1 MNRKLA
7 ALIALTIITVLFL
20 ASCSLAGDVTPPP
33 GFENAAPPVIP
44 SPTPMPAFPAGIP
57 SVAVGAQVYAQN
69 CTRCHGTTGNADGE
83 MAPKVTV
90 PIPVF
95 AKPDLARTAT
105 LARWFSVITVGNLDR
120 FMPPWV
126 DDLNEAQR
134 WDVAAYLYT
143 LSVTDAQREQGKTVY
158 EANCASCHGDTGDG
172 QGAQAAAPMPSF
184 LDQPYM
190 AAATNDQFLAAITTG
205 IKGAHRFDTALA
217 EDQRQAVVSYV
228 RALSFDANAAPADI
242 GAATGSGAGSVTG
255 TLTNGSA
262 TGVIPADQPVALYV
276 FDNFSQTDA
285 ITVTAKSDGAFI
297 FPNLDL
303 PDGRAFIAAT
313 RDQGVLYTSD
323 VASVQAGS
331 STYDLPLSI
340 YETTADASNI
350 SIDRAHIIFDFSPGG
365 TVRVAELFIVSN
377 IGDRTIVP
385 ATENGPVLRF
395 PLPSGYTNLVFQDGA
410 LGDRYQLTDDGF
422 ADTEP
427 VRPGTSGQ
435 QILAL
440 FELPYTDTLNFSQ
453 KFDYASA
460 ATSVLA
466 PDVGVSISGANLS
479 DQGTQDVQGT
489 PYHTYSLPAV
499 QAGDTVSFSL
509 KGKPSASAQ
518 SAATGADAT
527 STTGG
532 LDTRSLLIGGFALAL
547 VAAGLALWWVRRNA
561 PAAQALTADEL
572 LDEIASLDDGFEAG
586 EYPEA
591 DYRREREKLKAQ
603 LKRRMKD
610 ER

>member
-1 MNRKLA
+1 MNGKLA
-7 ALIALTIITVLFL
+7 SLIALAIITVLFL

-33 GFENAAPPVIP
+33 GFENVAPPDIP
-44 SPTPMPAFPAGIP
+44 SPTPLPVFPAEIP

-105 LARWFSVITVGNLDR
+105 LAHWFSAITVGNIDR
-120 FMPPWV
+120 FMPPWT
-126 DDLNEAQR
+126 DTLNETQR

-143 LSVTDAQREQGKTVY
+143 LSVTDVQREQGKTVY

-172 QGAQAAAPMPSF
+172 KGVQATAPMPSF

-228 RALSFDANAAPADI
+228 RALSFDTNAAPPDI
-242 GAATGSGAGSVTG
+242 GAAAGSVTV

-262 TGVIPADQPVALYV
+262 SGGIPADQPVALYV
-276 FDNFSQTDA
+276 FDNFSQTNA
-285 ITVTAKSDGAFI
+285 ITVTAKSDGAI
-297 FPNLDL
+297 VFPNLDF
-303 PDGRAFIAAT
+303 PAGRAFIAAT
-313 RDQGVLYTSD
+313 TYQGVLYTSD
-323 VASVQAGS
+323 VESVQAGR

-340 YETTADASNI
+340 YETTTDAGSNI
-350 SIDRAHIIFDFSPGG
+350 SIDRAHIIFDFSTSG

-377 IGDRTIVP
+377 TSDHTLVP
-385 ATENGPVLRF
+385 ATVKGPVLRF
-395 PLPSGYTNLVFQDGA
+395 PLPSGYTHLVFQDGA

-427 VRPGTSGQ
+427 VRPGASGQ
-435 QILAL
+435 QILAS
-440 FELPYTDTLNFSQ
+440 FELPYTEALTFSQ
-453 KFDYASA
+453 KFNYPSA
-460 ATSVLA
+460 ATSVLT
-466 PDVGVSISGANLS
+466 PDVGVSISGANLG

-489 PYHTYSLPAV
+489 SYHTYTLPAV
-499 QAGDTVSFSL
+499 QAGDIVSFSL
-509 KGKPSASAQ
+509 KGKPSASTQ
-518 SAATGADAT
+518 SAVTSTGTT

-532 LDTRSLLIGGFALAL
+532 LDTRSLLIGGLALAL

-610 ER
+610 EG